1 MILAI
6 ALFVLLSIT
15 TFDNHFGIFKLF
27 YSHCYITFEVSAE
40 HPWCLNWFSSNIST
54 PEVTLH
60 SV

>member
-27 YSHCYITFEVSAE
+27 YSHCYITFEVSAD
-40 HPWCLNWFSSNIST
+40 SRNIRGALIGFHLT
-54 PEVTLH
+54 FLH
-60 SV
+60 RK